1 MNSPAIGIIG
11 LGIIGSRIAAHLEQ
25 SGRTVFV
32 WSRSTR
38 QQENFLPSP
47 KAVAEAVEVIQ
58 LFVRDD
64 AALLEAVQDMLPA
77 LTPAHV
83 ILNHATVSPAAT
95 QAAAAM
101 VLETGAAYL
110 DCPFTGSKLA
120 AQNAKL
126 VYYVGGDVAVLER
139 VRPVLE
145 ASSSRI
151 LHVGDIGHATILKI
165 ATNLL
170 TAVTVKG
177 LAEALALTKAH
188 GVEPQQLL
196 ASLEPNANF
205 SPLIAFKLPAM
216 IAGDF
221 EAHFSLQNMLKDAD
235 FALALAAEK
244 AVSAPALAVMAESM
258 RAALDAGHADK
269 DFSIIAAHS

>member
-1 MNSPAIGIIG
+1 
-11 LGIIGSRIAAHLEQ
+11 
-25 SGRTVFV
+25 
-32 WSRSTR
+32 
-38 QQENFLPSP
+38 
-47 KAVAEAVEVIQ
+47 
-58 LFVRDD
+58 
-64 AALLEAVQDMLPA
+64 
-77 LTPAHV
+77 
-83 ILNHATVSPAAT
+83 
-95 QAAAAM
+95 
-101 VLETGAAYL
+101 
-110 DCPFTGSKLA
+110 
-120 AQNAKL
+120 
-126 VYYVGGDVAVLER
+126 
-139 VRPVLE
+139 VLE

-235 FALALAAEK
+235 FALTLAAEK